1 MKRLMGEFPS
11 VMRVDLRPRA
21 ESSLTWSGRRRK
33 EGKMGGERE
42 EEGGE
47 REERCRGRKKGGG
60 RCRGRKEN
68 IRYAHRPDVQSS
80 NGTHDYS

>member
-33 EGKMGGERE
+33 EGKKGGERE
-42 EEGGE
+42 EEGP
-47 REERCRGRKKGGG
+47 EERGRRGVEG
-60 RCRGRKEN
+60 GRKEGGGVEGE
-68 IRYAHRPDVQSS
+68 RR
-80 NGTHDYS
+80 T